1 MLDFINVLLL
11 MSSPVAAA
19 EPVDAKKI
27 LLKEERYEINR
38 NVDGLKNNL
47 VEDEKKTIKENEKL
61 KVAQKNPETEP
72 PNVTEPPKVRSTA
85 AGCVS
90 DAEILLVDVSIN
102 LLQVTEPIRVEKL
115 SNGMLVLPESVFK
128 ELKLI
133 PKDGRIKMSDC
144 SFGYQLNTSSGI
156 TYDFNPEKF
165 TLDIRVP
172 IDAFELSVFAKKESI
187 KLKPENNNKGAF
199 TNYQLYATQTKT
211 DDSFS
216 GVLDVTGF
224 NKLGSLTAGALVN
237 KDSRETNIIR
247 TSTYYQ
253 KDLPD
258 KMQSF
263 VVGDTVNS
271 DGNWSRSANYF
282 GVKWSRNFS
291 TQPGY
296 IYTPNPIISGSA
308 ALPSVVDVYINNQ
321 KTFSQKI
328 NPGPFD
334 ITHLPVPGNGVGQVN
349 LVVKDILGNEQI
361 ISKNFYQS
369 PILLAKGEN
378 DFSLESGF
386 LRKNYGTKSNDYQ
399 DGFAAGTYVHGLTN
413 SITARGRFELQP
425 DRQAAGGDIALT
437 LGNFAI
443 VQASVASSND
453 GARGTGNQYGAN
465 IENIG
470 KFLKTSIGVKK
481 FDKEFSQFASSADET
496 KPKTKTNA
504 FVSFPI
510 PIINNSVSLGYI
522 SQTNWDSDPFK
533 NAYISTGF
541 ALPYGANLGLSYN
554 KRLDTA
560 NNWGASI
567 VFSLP
572 LGDYNT
578 RFDHTIDPSGKITD
592 SYSVSTNLPAGPG
605 MGWSLVNED
614 LKKNVKTNVTL
625 NSNTAQY
632 TGQINVQDGIT
643 TGKRLGVNG
652 TLGVLDKEVFA
663 SRQVNNSSF
672 AVVKTEGLKDIKIYS
687 QNNMVAIT
695 NKSGTAA
702 FPIRPYEKTK
712 IEIKDNEI
720 PLEATV
726 EVLEMNPVAY
736 ARSGI
741 LVKFPIQMSKN
752 ALVRIHLP
760 NDNPIPAGAT
770 VNMASSKENYVA
782 GRNGEV
788 YLTNL
793 SQKNQL
799 TVTWLENRCELILE
813 VDMAQQQEQIIGP
826 IKCVLVN

>member
-1 MLDFINVLLL
+1 

-224 NKLGSLTAGALVN
+224 NKLGSLTTGATVN

-425 DRQAAGGDIALT
+425 DRQAAGGDVALT

-453 GARGTGNQYGAN
+453 GVRGTGNQYGAN

-496 KPKTKTNA
+496 KPKTRTNA

-632 TGQINVQDGIT
+632 TGSINVQDGIT

-736 ARSGI
+736 ARSGV

-760 NDNPIPAGAT
+760 NDNPIPAGAM
-770 VNMASSKENYVA
+770 VNMTSSKENYIV

>member
-1 MLDFINVLLL
+1 

-47 VEDEKKTIKENEKL
+47 VDSEKKTIKENEKL

-72 PNVTEPPKVRSTA
+72 SKVTEPPKATEPPKVRSTA

-144 SFGYQLNTSSGI
+144 SFGYQLNTNSGI

-216 GVLDVTGF
+216 GVVDVTGF
-224 NKLGSLTAGALVN
+224 NKLGSLTAGAVVN
-237 KDSRETNIIR
+237 KDSRETSIVR

-263 VVGDTVNS
+263 VIGDTVNS

-282 GVKWSRNFS
+282 GVRWSRNFS

-308 ALPSVVDVYINNQ
+308 ALPSVVDVYVNNQ

-334 ITHLPVPGNGVGQVN
+334 ITHLPVPGNGAGQVN

-361 ISKNFYQS
+361 ITKNFYQS

-413 SITARGRFELQP
+413 SITARGRFELQQ

-437 LGNFAI
+437 LGNFAL

-453 GARGTGNQYGAN
+453 GVRGTGNQYGAN

-470 KFLKTSIGVKK
+470 QFLKTSIGVKR
-481 FDKEFSQFASSADET
+481 FDKEFSQFASTSDET
-496 KPKTKTNA
+496 KPKTRTNA

-510 PIINNSVSLGYI
+510 PIINNNISLGYI
-522 SQTNWDSDPFK
+522 SQTNWNSDPFK
-533 NAYISTGF
+533 NAYISSGY
-541 ALPYGANLGLSYN
+541 ALPYGANLALSYN
-554 KRLDTA
+554 KRLDTV
-560 NNWGASI
+560 NNWGASV
-567 VFSLP
+567 VFTLP
-572 LGDYNT
+572 LGNYNT
-578 RFDHTIDPSGKITD
+578 RYEHAIDPSGKITD
-592 SYSVSTNLPAGPG
+592 SYSLSTNIPAGPG
-605 MGWSLVNED
+605 IGWSVINED

-632 TGQINVQDGIT
+632 SGQINVQDGIT

-652 TLGVLDKEVFA
+652 TVGVLDREVFA
-663 SRQVNNSSF
+663 SRQVNSSSF
-672 AVVKTEGLKDIKIYS
+672 AVVKTEGLKDIKIYN

-720 PLEATV
+720 PLEATA
-726 EVLEMNPVAY
+726 EVLEMYPVAY
-736 ARSGI
+736 ARSGV

-760 NDNPIPAGAT
+760 NDAPIPAGAT
-770 VNMASSKENYVA
+770 VNIASSKENFIA

-793 SQKNQL
+793 SQKNQV
-799 TVTWLENRCELILE
+799 TVSWLENKCELTVEI
-813 VDMAQQQEQIIGP
+813 DMAQQQEQIIGP
-826 IKCVLVN
+826 IKCVAVTN

>member
-11 MSSPVAAA
+11 MSSPLAAA
-19 EPVDAKKI
+19 EPVDAKKV

-38 NVDGLKNNL
+38 NVNELKNNL
-47 VEDEKKTIKENEKL
+47 AGDEKKTIKENEIIKI
-61 KVAQKNPETEP
+61 AQKNPETETP
-72 PNVTEPPKVRSTA
+72 KVTEPPKVRSTA

-115 SNGMLVLPESVFK
+115 SSGMLVLPESVFR

-133 PKDGRIKMSDC
+133 PKDGKIKMSDC
-144 SFGYQLNTSSGI
+144 SYGYQLDTKSGI
-156 TYDFNPEKF
+156 TYDFNSEKF

-172 IDAFELSVFAKKESI
+172 IDAFELSVFAKRESY
-187 KLKPENNNKGAF
+187 KLKPEVSSKGAF

-211 DDSFS
+211 ADNFS

-224 NKLGSLTAGALVN
+224 NKLGSLTTGATVN
-237 KDSRETNIIR
+237 KDSREVNILR

-282 GVKWSRNFS
+282 GVRWSRNFT

-308 ALPSVVDVYINNQ
+308 ALPSVVDVYVNNQ

-361 ISKNFYQS
+361 ITKNFYQS

-399 DGFAAGTYVHGLTN
+399 DGFAAGTYVHGITN
-413 SITARGRFELQP
+413 SITARGRFELQA

-437 LGNFAI
+437 LGNFALI
-443 VQASVASSND
+443 QASAASSND
-453 GARGTGNQYGAN
+453 GVRGTGNQYGAN

-470 KFLKTSIGVKK
+470 QFLKTSIGIKK
-481 FDKEFSQFASSADET
+481 FDKEFSQFASTSDET
-496 KPKTKTNA
+496 KPKTRTNA

-510 PIINNSVSLGYI
+510 PIINNNISLGYI

-533 NAYISTGF
+533 NAYISSGF
-541 ALPYGANLGLSYN
+541 ALPYGANLALSYN
-554 KRLDTA
+554 KRLDTM
-560 NNWGASI
+560 NNWGAS
-567 VFSLP
+567 VVLTFP

-578 RFDHTIDPSGKITD
+578 RLDHTIDPSGKITD

-605 MGWSLVNED
+605 IGWSVANED

-652 TLGVLDKEVFA
+652 TVGLLDSEIFA

-672 AVVKTEGLKDIKIYS
+672 AVVKTEGLKDIKIYN

-695 NKSGTAA
+695 NKKGVAA

-720 PLEATV
+720 PLEATA

-752 ALVRIHLP
+752 ALVKIHLP
-760 NDNPIPAGAT
+760 NDNPVPAGAN
-770 VNMASSKENYVA
+770 VRMASSKENYIV

-793 SQKNQL
+793 TQKNQL
-799 TVTWLENRCELILE
+799 TVSWLENKCELNLE
-813 VDMAQQQEQIIGP
+813 IDMTQQQEQIIGP
-826 IKCVLVN
+826 IKCVLTD

>member
-1 MLDFINVLLL
+1 MLDFINILLL
-11 MSSPVAAA
+11 LSSPVAAA
-19 EPVDAKKI
+19 EPVNAKKI
-27 LLKEERYEINR
+27 ILKEERYEISR
-38 NVDGLKNNL
+38 NVDELKNNL
-47 VEDEKKTIKENEKL
+47 ADNEKKPIKENEQL
-61 KVAQKNPETEP
+61 KIAQKNQE
-72 PNVTEPPKVRSTA
+72 TEPPKVRSTA

-115 SNGMLVLPESVFK
+115 SNGMLVLPEAVFK

-144 SFGYQLNTSSGI
+144 SYGYQLNTNAGI

-172 IDAFELSVFAKKESI
+172 VDAFELSVFAKKESI

-199 TNYQLYATQTKT
+199 TNYQLYATQTKSG
-211 DDSFS
+211 DNFS

-224 NKLGSLTAGALVN
+224 NKLGSLTTGATVN
-237 KDSRETNIIR
+237 KDSREVNIVR

-263 VVGDTVNS
+263 VIGDTVNS

-282 GVKWSRNFS
+282 GVRWSRNFS

-308 ALPSVVDVYINNQ
+308 ALPSVIDVYVNNQ

-334 ITHLPVPGNGVGQVN
+334 ITHLPVPGNGMGQVN
-349 LVVKDILGNEQI
+349 LVVKDILGNEQVI
-361 ISKNFYQS
+361 TKNFYQS

-399 DGFAAGTYVHGLTN
+399 DGFAAGTYVHGITN

-437 LGNFAI
+437 LGNFAL

-453 GARGTGNQYGAN
+453 GIRGTGNQYGAN
-465 IENIG
+465 IENMG
-470 KFLKTSIGVKK
+470 QFLKTSIGVKR
-481 FDKEFSQFASSADET
+481 FDKDFSQFASTSDET
-496 KPKTKTNA
+496 KPKTRTNA

-510 PIINNSVSLGYI
+510 PMINNNISIGYI

-533 NAYISTGF
+533 NAYISSGY
-541 ALPYGANLGLSYN
+541 ALPYGANLAFSYN
-554 KRLDTA
+554 KRLDTV

-567 VFSLP
+567 VLTVP

-592 SYSVSTNLPAGPG
+592 SYALSTNIPAGPG
-605 MGWSLVNED
+605 MGWSVINED

-652 TLGVLDKEVFA
+652 TIGLLDGEVFA

-672 AVVKTEGLKDIKIYS
+672 AVVKTEGLKGIKIYN

-695 NKSGTAA
+695 NKNGTAA

-720 PLEATV
+720 PLEATA
-726 EVLEMNPVAY
+726 EVLEMYPVAY
-736 ARSGI
+736 ARSGL

-752 ALVRIHLP
+752 ALVKIHLP
-760 NDNPIPAGAT
+760 NDTPIPAGAT
-770 VNMASSKENYVA
+770 VTMASSKESYIA

-799 TVTWLENRCELILE
+799 TVSWLENKCELNLE
-813 VDMAQQQEQIIGP
+813 IDMTQQQEQIIGP
-826 IKCVLVN
+826 VKCVLTN

>member
-1 MLDFINVLLL
+1 MLDFINILLL
-11 MSSPVAAA
+11 LSSPVAAA
-19 EPVDAKKI
+19 EPVNAKKI
-27 LLKEERYEINR
+27 ILKEERYEISR
-38 NVDGLKNNL
+38 NVDELKNNL
-47 VEDEKKTIKENEKL
+47 ADNEKKPIKENEQL
-61 KVAQKNPETEP
+61 KIAQKNQE
-72 PNVTEPPKVRSTA
+72 TEPPKVRSTA

-115 SNGMLVLPESVFK
+115 SNGMLVLPEAVFK

-144 SFGYQLNTSSGI
+144 SYGYQLNTNAGI

-172 IDAFELSVFAKKESI
+172 VDAFELSVFAKKESI

-199 TNYQLYATQTKT
+199 TNYQLYATQTKSG
-211 DDSFS
+211 DNFS

-224 NKLGSLTAGALVN
+224 NKLGSLTTGATVN
-237 KDSRETNIIR
+237 KDSREVNIVR

-263 VVGDTVNS
+263 VIGDTVNS

-282 GVKWSRNFS
+282 GVRWSRNFS

-308 ALPSVVDVYINNQ
+308 ALPSVIDVYVNNQ

-334 ITHLPVPGNGVGQVN
+334 ITHLPVPGNGMGQVN
-349 LVVKDILGNEQI
+349 LVVKDILGNEQVI
-361 ISKNFYQS
+361 TKNFYQS

-399 DGFAAGTYVHGLTN
+399 DGFAAGTYVHGITN

-437 LGNFAI
+437 LGNFAL

-453 GARGTGNQYGAN
+453 GIRGTGNQYGAN
-465 IENIG
+465 IENMG
-470 KFLKTSIGVKK
+470 QFLKTSIGVKR
-481 FDKEFSQFASSADET
+481 FDKDFSQFASTSDET
-496 KPKTKTNA
+496 KPKTRTNA

-510 PIINNSVSLGYI
+510 PMINNNISIGYI

-533 NAYISTGF
+533 NAYISSGY
-541 ALPYGANLGLSYN
+541 ALPYGANLALSYN
-554 KRLDTA
+554 KRLDTV

-567 VFSLP
+567 VLTVP

-592 SYSVSTNLPAGPG
+592 SYALSTNIPAGPG
-605 MGWSLVNED
+605 MGWSVINED

-652 TLGVLDKEVFA
+652 TIGLLDGEVFA

-672 AVVKTEGLKDIKIYS
+672 AVVKTEGLKGIKIYN

-695 NKSGTAA
+695 NKNGTAA

-720 PLEATV
+720 PLEATA
-726 EVLEMNPVAY
+726 EVLEMYPVAY
-736 ARSGI
+736 ARSGL

-752 ALVRIHLP
+752 ALVKIHLP
-760 NDNPIPAGAT
+760 NDTPIPAGAT
-770 VNMASSKENYVA
+770 VTMASSKESYIA

-799 TVTWLENRCELILE
+799 TVSWLENKCELNLE
-813 VDMAQQQEQIIGP
+813 IDMTQQQEQIIGP
-826 IKCVLVN
+826 VKCVLTN

>member
-1 MLDFINVLLL
+1 

-47 VEDEKKTIKENEKL
+47 VEGEKKTIKENEKL

-72 PNVTEPPKVRSTA
+72 PKVTEPPKTTEPPKVRSTA

-144 SFGYQLNTSSGI
+144 SFGYQLNTNSGI

-216 GVLDVTGF
+216 GVVDVTGF
-224 NKLGSLTAGALVN
+224 NKLGSLTAGAVVN
-237 KDSRETNIIR
+237 KDSRETSIVR

-263 VVGDTVNS
+263 VIGDTVNS

-282 GVKWSRNFS
+282 GVRWSRNFS

-308 ALPSVVDVYINNQ
+308 ALPSVVDVYVNNQ

-334 ITHLPVPGNGVGQVN
+334 ITHLPVPGNGAGQVN

-361 ISKNFYQS
+361 ITKNFYQS

-413 SITARGRFELQP
+413 SITARGRFELQQ

-437 LGNFAI
+437 LGNFAL

-453 GARGTGNQYGAN
+453 GVRGTGNQYGAN

-470 KFLKTSIGVKK
+470 QFLKTSIGVKR
-481 FDKEFSQFASSADET
+481 FDKEFSQFASTSDET
-496 KPKTKTNA
+496 KPKTRTNA

-510 PIINNSVSLGYI
+510 PIINNNISLGYI

-533 NAYISTGF
+533 NAYISSGY
-541 ALPYGANLGLSYN
+541 ALPYGANLALSYN
-554 KRLDTA
+554 KRLDTV
-560 NNWGASI
+560 NNWGASV
-567 VFSLP
+567 VFTLP
-572 LGDYNT
+572 LGNYNT
-578 RFDHTIDPSGKITD
+578 RYEHTVDPSGKITD
-592 SYSVSTNLPAGPG
+592 SYSLSTNIPAGPG
-605 MGWSLVNED
+605 IGWSVINED

-632 TGQINVQDGIT
+632 SGQINVQDGIT

-652 TLGVLDKEVFA
+652 TVGVLDREVFA
-663 SRQVNNSSF
+663 SRQVNSSSF
-672 AVVKTEGLKDIKIYS
+672 AVVKTEGLKDIKIYN

-720 PLEATV
+720 PLEATA
-726 EVLEMNPVAY
+726 EVLEMYPVAY
-736 ARSGI
+736 ARSGV

-760 NDNPIPAGAT
+760 NDAPIPAGAT
-770 VNMASSKENYVA
+770 VNIASSKENFIA

-793 SQKNQL
+793 SQKNQV
-799 TVTWLENRCELILE
+799 TVSWLENKCELTVEI
-813 VDMAQQQEQIIGP
+813 DMAQQQEQIIGP
-826 IKCVLVN
+826 IKCVAVTN

>member
-11 MSSPVAAA
+11 MSSPLAAA
-19 EPVDAKKI
+19 EPVDVKKV

-38 NVDGLKNNL
+38 NVNELKNNL
-47 VEDEKKTIKENEKL
+47 AGDEKKTIKENEIIKI
-61 KVAQKNPETEP
+61 AQKNPETETP
-72 PNVTEPPKVRSTA
+72 KVTEPPKVRSTA

-115 SNGMLVLPESVFK
+115 SSGMLVLPESVFR

-133 PKDGRIKMSDC
+133 PKDGKIKMSDC
-144 SFGYQLNTSSGI
+144 SYGYQLDTKSGI
-156 TYDFNPEKF
+156 TYDFNSEKF

-172 IDAFELSVFAKKESI
+172 IDAFELSVFAKRESY
-187 KLKPENNNKGAF
+187 KLKPEVSSKGAF

-211 DDSFS
+211 ADNFS

-224 NKLGSLTAGALVN
+224 NKLGSLTTGVTVN
-237 KDSRETNIIR
+237 KDSKEVNILR

-282 GVKWSRNFS
+282 GVRWSRNFT

-308 ALPSVVDVYINNQ
+308 ALPSVVDVYVNNQ

-361 ISKNFYQS
+361 ITKNFYQS

-399 DGFAAGTYVHGLTN
+399 DGFAAGTYVHGVTN
-413 SITARGRFELQP
+413 SITTRGRFELQA
-425 DRQAAGGDIALT
+425 DRQAAGGDITLT
-437 LGNFAI
+437 LGNFALI
-443 VQASVASSND
+443 QTSVASAND
-453 GARGTGNQYGAN
+453 SIRGTGNQYGAN

-470 KFLKTSIGVKK
+470 QFLKTSIGIKK
-481 FDKEFSQFASSADET
+481 FDKEFSQFASSSDET
-496 KPKTKTNA
+496 KPKTRTNA

-510 PIINNSVSLGYI
+510 PIINNNISLGYV

-533 NAYISTGF
+533 NAYISSGF
-541 ALPYGANLGLSYN
+541 ALPYGANLALSYN
-554 KRLDTA
+554 KRLDTT
-560 NNWGASI
+560 NNWGAS
-567 VFSLP
+567 VVLTFP

-592 SYSVSTNLPAGPG
+592 SYSLSTNLPAGPG
-605 MGWSLVNED
+605 IGWSVVNED

-652 TLGVLDKEVFA
+652 TVGLLDSEIFA

-672 AVVKTEGLKDIKIYS
+672 AVVKTEGLKDIKIYN

-695 NKSGTAA
+695 NKKGVAA

-720 PLEATV
+720 PLEATA

-752 ALVRIHLP
+752 ALVKIHLP
-760 NDNPIPAGAT
+760 NDNPVPAGAN
-770 VNMASSKENYVA
+770 VRMASSKENYIV

-793 SQKNQL
+793 TQKNQL
-799 TVTWLENRCELILE
+799 TVSWLENKCELNLE
-813 VDMAQQQEQIIGP
+813 IDMTQQQEQMIGP
-826 IKCVLVN
+826 IKCVLTD

>member
-1 MLDFINVLLL
+1 

-47 VEDEKKTIKENEKL
+47 VEGEKKTIKENEKL
-61 KVAQKNPETEP
+61 KVAQKNAETEP
-72 PNVTEPPKVRSTA
+72 PKVTEPPKTTEPPKVRSTA

-144 SFGYQLNTSSGI
+144 SFGYQLNTNSGI

-216 GVLDVTGF
+216 GVVDVTGF
-224 NKLGSLTAGALVN
+224 NKLGSLTAGAVVN
-237 KDSRETNIIR
+237 KDSRETSIVR

-263 VVGDTVNS
+263 VIGDTVNS

-282 GVKWSRNFS
+282 GVRWSRNFS

-308 ALPSVVDVYINNQ
+308 ALPSVVDVYVNNQ

-334 ITHLPVPGNGVGQVN
+334 ITHLPVPGNGAGQVN

-361 ISKNFYQS
+361 ITKNFYQS

-413 SITARGRFELQP
+413 SITARGRFELQQ

-437 LGNFAI
+437 LGNFAL

-453 GARGTGNQYGAN
+453 GVRGTGNQYGAN

-470 KFLKTSIGVKK
+470 QFLKTSIGVKR
-481 FDKEFSQFASSADET
+481 FDKEFSQFASTSDET
-496 KPKTKTNA
+496 KPKTRTNA

-510 PIINNSVSLGYI
+510 PIINNNISLGYI

-533 NAYISTGF
+533 NAYISSGY
-541 ALPYGANLGLSYN
+541 ALPYGANLALSYN
-554 KRLDTA
+554 KRLDTV
-560 NNWGASI
+560 NNWGASV
-567 VFSLP
+567 VFTLP
-572 LGDYNT
+572 LGNYNT
-578 RFDHTIDPSGKITD
+578 RYEHTVDPSGKITD
-592 SYSVSTNLPAGPG
+592 SYSLSTNIPAGPG
-605 MGWSLVNED
+605 IGWSVINED

-632 TGQINVQDGIT
+632 SGQINVQDGIT

-652 TLGVLDKEVFA
+652 TVGVLDREVFA
-663 SRQVNNSSF
+663 SRQVNSSSF
-672 AVVKTEGLKDIKIYS
+672 AVVKTEGLKDIKIYN

-720 PLEATV
+720 PLEATT
-726 EVLEMNPVAY
+726 EVLEMYPVAY
-736 ARSGI
+736 ARSGL
-741 LVKFPIQMSKN
+741 LVKFPIKMSKN

-760 NDNPIPAGAT
+760 NDAPIPAGAT
-770 VNMASSKENYVA
+770 VNIASSKENFIA

-793 SQKNQL
+793 SQKNQV
-799 TVTWLENRCELILE
+799 TVSWLENKCELTVEI
-813 VDMAQQQEQIIGP
+813 DMAQQQEQIIGP
-826 IKCVLVN
+826 IKCVAVTN

>member
-1 MLDFINVLLL
+1 

-19 EPVDAKKI
+19 EPVDAKKV

-38 NVDGLKNNL
+38 NIDELKNNL
-47 VEDEKKTIKENEKL
+47 AENEKKPIKENEKT
-61 KVAQKNPETEP
+61 KIAQKIPEAEP
-72 PNVTEPPKVRSTA
+72 SKVRSTA
-85 AGCVS
+85 AGCVT

-102 LLQVTEPIRVEKL
+102 LLQVTEPMRVEKL

-133 PKDGRIKMSDC
+133 PKDGKIKMSDC
-144 SFGYQLNTSSGI
+144 SYGYQLNTNSGI

-187 KLKPENNNKGAF
+187 KLKPEDNNKGAF

-211 DDSFS
+211 ADNFS

-224 NKLGSLTAGALVN
+224 NKLGSLTTGVTVN
-237 KDSRETNIIR
+237 KDSREVNIIR
-247 TSTYYQ
+247 TSSYYQ

-263 VVGDTVNS
+263 VIGDTVNS

-282 GVKWSRNFS
+282 GVRWSRNFS

-308 ALPSVVDVYINNQ
+308 ALPSVVDVYVNNQ

-334 ITHLPVPGNGVGQVN
+334 ITHLPVPGNGAGQVN

-361 ISKNFYQS
+361 ITKNFYQS

-399 DGFAAGTYVHGLTN
+399 DGFAAGTYVHGITN
-413 SITARGRFELQP
+413 SITARGRFELQQ
-425 DRQAAGGDIALT
+425 DRQAAGGDVALT
-437 LGNFAI
+437 LGNFAL
-443 VQASVASSND
+443 VQASIASSND
-453 GARGTGNQYGAN
+453 SVRGTGNQYGAN

-470 KFLKTSIGVKK
+470 QFLKTSIGVKR
-481 FDKEFSQFASSADET
+481 FDKDFSQFASTSDET
-496 KPKTKTNA
+496 KPKTRTNA
-504 FVSFPI
+504 FLSFPI
-510 PIINNSVSLGYI
+510 PIINNNISLGYI

-533 NAYISTGF
+533 NAYISSGY
-541 ALPYGANLGLSYN
+541 ALPYGANLALSYN
-554 KRLDTA
+554 KRLDIV
-560 NNWGASI
+560 NNWGASV
-567 VFSLP
+567 VFTLP
-572 LGDYNT
+572 IGDYNT
-578 RFDHTIDPSGKITD
+578 RFDHTVDPSGKITD
-592 SYSVSTNLPAGPG
+592 TYALSTNVPAGPG
-605 MGWSLVNED
+605 MGWSIINED
-614 LKKNVKTNVTL
+614 LKSNVKTNLTL

-652 TLGVLDKEVFA
+652 TVGLLDGEVFA
-663 SRQVNNSSF
+663 SRYVNNSSF
-672 AVVKTEGLKDIKIYS
+672 AVVKTEGLKDIKIYN
-687 QNNMVAIT
+687 QNNMVAVT
-695 NKSGTAA
+695 NNKGTAA

-720 PLEATV
+720 PLEATA

-736 ARSGI
+736 ARSGL

-760 NDNPIPAGAT
+760 NDTPIPAGAT
-770 VNMASSKENYVA
+770 VNMASSKENYIA

-799 TVTWLENRCELILE
+799 TVSWLENICELNLE
-813 VDMAQQQEQIIGP
+813 IDMTQQQEQIIGP
-826 IKCVLVN
+826 IKCVLKN

>member
-1 MLDFINVLLL
+1 MLDFINIILL
-11 MSSPVAAA
+11 MSSSVAAA

-27 LLKEERYEINR
+27 LLKDERHEISR
-38 NVDGLKNNL
+38 SVDGLKNNL
-47 VEDEKKTIKENEKL
+47 AESEKKPIKENEQNKIT
-61 KVAQKNPETEP
+61 QKNPETD
-72 PNVTEPPKVRSTA
+72 PPKVRSTA
-85 AGCVS
+85 AGCVT
-90 DAEILLVDVSIN
+90 DAEILLVDVTIN
-102 LLQVTEPIRVEKL
+102 LLQVTEPIRVERL
-115 SNGMLVLPESVFK
+115 SNGILVLPENVFK
-128 ELKLI
+128 ELKLV

-144 SFGYQLNTSSGI
+144 SYGYQLNTNAGI
-156 TYDFNPEKF
+156 TYDFNSEKF

-172 IDAFELSVFAKKESI
+172 LDAFELSVFAQKESY
-187 KLKPENNNKGAF
+187 KLKPEISNKGVF

-224 NKLGSLTAGALVN
+224 NKLGSLTTGVVVN
-237 KDSRETNIIR
+237 KDSREVNILR

-258 KMQSF
+258 KMESF
-263 VVGDTVNS
+263 VIGDTVNS

-308 ALPSVVDVYINNQ
+308 ALPSVVDVYVNNQ

-334 ITHLPVPGNGVGQVN
+334 ITHLPVPGNGAGQVN

-386 LRKNYGTKSNDYQ
+386 LRKNYGIKNNDYQ
-399 DGFAAGTYVHGLTN
+399 DGFAAGTYVHGITN

-437 LGNFAI
+437 LGNFAL
-443 VQASVASSND
+443 VQLSAASSND
-453 GARGTGNQYGAN
+453 DIRGTGNQYGAN

-470 KFLKTSIGVKK
+470 QFLKTSVGIKR
-481 FDKEFSQFASSADET
+481 FDKDFSQFASSADEA
-496 KPKTKTNA
+496 KPKTRTNA

-510 PIINNSVSLGYI
+510 PFINNSIGIGYI
-522 SQTNWDSDPFK
+522 SQTNWSSDPFK
-533 NAYISTGF
+533 TAYISSGY
-541 ALPYGANLGLSYN
+541 ALPYGANFSISYN
-554 KRLDTA
+554 KRLDTV
-560 NNWGASI
+560 NNWGASAVLI
-567 VFSLP
+567 IP

-578 RFDHTIDPSGKITD
+578 RVDHTVDPSGKKTD
-592 SYSVSTNLPAGPG
+592 SYSMSTNIPAGPG
-605 MGWSLVNED
+605 MGWSVINED
-614 LKKNVKTNVTL
+614 LKSNIKTNLTV

-632 TGQINVQDGIT
+632 TGQINLQNGIT
-643 TGKRLGVNG
+643 TGKRLGTNG
-652 TLGVLDKEVFA
+652 TVGILDGEVFA
-663 SRQVNNSSF
+663 SRNVNNSSF
-672 AVVKTEGLKDIKIYS
+672 AIVKTEGLKDIKIYN

-695 NKSGTAA
+695 NKDGTAA

-720 PLEATV
+720 PLEANA
-726 EVLEMNPVAY
+726 EVLEMYPVAY
-736 ARSGI
+736 ARSGLI
-741 LVKFPIQMSKN
+741 VKFPIKVVKN

-760 NDNPIPAGAT
+760 DDSPIPAGAT
-770 VNMASSKENYVA
+770 VKMASSKESYIA

-793 SQKNQL
+793 AKKNQL
-799 TVTWLENRCELILE
+799 TVTWLENTCELSLE
-813 VDMAQQQEQIIGP
+813 VDMEQQQEQIIGP
-826 IKCVLVN
+826 VKCVLTN

>member
-1 MLDFINVLLL
+1 MLDFINILLL
-11 MSSPVAAA
+11 LSSPVAAA
-19 EPVDAKKI
+19 EPVNAKKI
-27 LLKEERYEINR
+27 ILKEERYEISR
-38 NVDGLKNNL
+38 NVDELKNNL
-47 VEDEKKTIKENEKL
+47 ADNEKKPIKENEQL
-61 KVAQKNPETEP
+61 KIAQKNQE
-72 PNVTEPPKVRSTA
+72 TEPPKVRSTA

-115 SNGMLVLPESVFK
+115 SNGMLVLPEAVFK

-144 SFGYQLNTSSGI
+144 SYGYQLNTNAGI

-172 IDAFELSVFAKKESI
+172 VDAFELSVFAKKESI

-199 TNYQLYATQTKT
+199 TNYQLYATQTKSG
-211 DDSFS
+211 DNFS

-224 NKLGSLTAGALVN
+224 NKLGSLTTGATVN
-237 KDSRETNIIR
+237 KDSREVNIVR

-263 VVGDTVNS
+263 VIGDTVNS

-282 GVKWSRNFS
+282 GVRWSRNFS

-308 ALPSVVDVYINNQ
+308 ALPSVIDVYVNNQ

-334 ITHLPVPGNGVGQVN
+334 ITHLPVPGNGMGQVN
-349 LVVKDILGNEQI
+349 LVVKDILGNEQVI
-361 ISKNFYQS
+361 TKNFYQS

-399 DGFAAGTYVHGLTN
+399 DGFAAGTYVHGITN

-437 LGNFAI
+437 LGNFAL

-453 GARGTGNQYGAN
+453 GIRGTGNQYGAN
-465 IENIG
+465 IENMG
-470 KFLKTSIGVKK
+470 QFLKTSIGVKR
-481 FDKEFSQFASSADET
+481 FDKDFSQFASTSDET
-496 KPKTKTNA
+496 KPKTRTNA

-510 PIINNSVSLGYI
+510 PMINNNISIGYI

-533 NAYISTGF
+533 NAYISSGY
-541 ALPYGANLGLSYN
+541 ALPYGANLALSYN
-554 KRLDTA
+554 KRLDTV

-567 VFSLP
+567 VLTVP

-592 SYSVSTNLPAGPG
+592 SYALSTNIPAGPG
-605 MGWSLVNED
+605 MGWSVINED
-614 LKKNVKTNVTL
+614 LKKNVKTNLTL
-625 NSNTAQY
+625 NSSTAQY
-632 TGQINVQDGIT
+632 SGQINVQDGIT

-652 TLGVLDKEVFA
+652 TIGLLDGEVFA

-672 AVVKTEGLKDIKIYS
+672 AVVKTEGLKDIKIYN

-695 NKSGTAA
+695 NKNGTAA

-720 PLEATV
+720 PLEATA
-726 EVLEMNPVAY
+726 EVLEMYPVAY
-736 ARSGI
+736 ARSGL

-752 ALVRIHLP
+752 ALVKIHLP
-760 NDNPIPAGAT
+760 NDTPIPAGAT
-770 VNMASSKENYVA
+770 VTMASNKEIYIA

-799 TVTWLENRCELILE
+799 TVSWLENKCELNLE
-813 VDMAQQQEQIIGP
+813 IDMTQQQEQIIGP
-826 IKCVLVN
+826 VKCVLTN

>member
-1 MLDFINVLLL
+1 MLDFINILLL

-19 EPVDAKKI
+19 EPVDAKKV

-38 NVDGLKNNL
+38 NIDELKNNL
-47 VEDEKKTIKENEKL
+47 AENEKKPIKENEKT
-61 KVAQKNPETEP
+61 KIAQKVPEA
-72 PNVTEPPKVRSTA
+72 EPPKVRSTA
-85 AGCVS
+85 AGCVT

-144 SFGYQLNTSSGI
+144 SYGYQLNTNSGI

-165 TLDIRVP
+165 SLDIRVP
-172 IDAFELSVFAKKESI
+172 VDAFELSVFAKKESY
-187 KLKPENNNKGAF
+187 KLKPEDTSKGAF

-211 DDSFS
+211 SDNFS

-224 NKLGSLTAGALVN
+224 NKLGSLTTGATVN
-237 KDSRETNIIR
+237 KDSKEVSIVR

-282 GVKWSRNFS
+282 GVRWSRNFT

-308 ALPSVVDVYINNQ
+308 ALPSVVDVYVNNQ

-334 ITHLPVPGNGVGQVN
+334 ITHLPVPGNGAGQVN

-361 ISKNFYQS
+361 ITKNFYQS

-399 DGFAAGTYVHGLTN
+399 DGFAAGTYVHGITN

-425 DRQAAGGDIALT
+425 DRQAAGGDVALT
-437 LGNFAI
+437 LGNFAL
-443 VQASVASSND
+443 VQLSAASSND
-453 GARGTGNQYGAN
+453 DIRGTGNQYGAN

-470 KFLKTSIGVKK
+470 QFLKTSIGVKR
-481 FDKEFSQFASSADET
+481 FDKEFSQFASTTDET
-496 KPKTKTNA
+496 KPKTRTNA

-510 PIINNSVSLGYI
+510 PIINNNISLGYI

-533 NAYISTGF
+533 NAYISSGY
-541 ALPYGANLGLSYN
+541 ALPYGANLALSYN
-554 KRLDTA
+554 KRLDTT

-567 VFSLP
+567 VFTLP

-592 SYSVSTNLPAGPG
+592 IYSVSTNIPAGPG
-605 MGWSLVNED
+605 MGWSVTNED
-614 LKKNVKTNVTL
+614 LKKNVKTNLTV

-652 TLGVLDKEVFA
+652 TIGLLDQEVFA
-663 SRQVNNSSF
+663 SRQIGSSSF
-672 AVVKTEGLKDIKIYS
+672 AVVKTEGLKDIKIYN

-695 NKSGTAA
+695 NSKGTAA

-720 PLEATV
+720 PLEATT
-726 EVLEMNPVAY
+726 EVLEMYPVAY
-736 ARSGI
+736 ARSGL

-752 ALVRIHLP
+752 ALVKIHLP

-770 VNMASSKENYVA
+770 VRMASSNENYIV

-799 TVTWLENRCELILE
+799 TVSWLENKCELNLE
-813 VDMAQQQEQIIGP
+813 IDMTQQQEQIIGP
-826 IKCVLVN
+826 IKCVLTN

>member
-1 MLDFINVLLL
+1 

-47 VEDEKKTIKENEKL
+47 VEGEKKTIKENEKL
-61 KVAQKNPETEP
+61 KVAQKNAETEP
-72 PNVTEPPKVRSTA
+72 PKVTEPPKTTEPPKVRSTA

-144 SFGYQLNTSSGI
+144 SFGYQLNTNSGI

-216 GVLDVTGF
+216 GVVDVTGF
-224 NKLGSLTAGALVN
+224 NKLGSLTAGAVVN
-237 KDSRETNIIR
+237 KDSRETSIVR

-263 VVGDTVNS
+263 VIGDTVNS

-282 GVKWSRNFS
+282 GVRWSRNFS

-308 ALPSVVDVYINNQ
+308 ALPSVVDVYVNNQ

-334 ITHLPVPGNGVGQVN
+334 ITHLPVPGNGAGQVN

-361 ISKNFYQS
+361 ITKNFYQS

-413 SITARGRFELQP
+413 SITARGRFELQQ

-437 LGNFAI
+437 LGNFAL

-453 GARGTGNQYGAN
+453 GVRGTGNQYGAN

-470 KFLKTSIGVKK
+470 QFLKTSIGVKK
-481 FDKEFSQFASSADET
+481 FDKEFSQFASTSDET
-496 KPKTKTNA
+496 KPKTRTNA

-510 PIINNSVSLGYI
+510 PIINNNISLGYI

-533 NAYISTGF
+533 NAYISSGY
-541 ALPYGANLGLSYN
+541 ALPYGANLALSYN
-554 KRLDTA
+554 KRLDTV
-560 NNWGASI
+560 NNWGASV
-567 VFSLP
+567 VFTLP
-572 LGDYNT
+572 LGNYNT
-578 RFDHTIDPSGKITD
+578 RYEHTVDPSGKITD
-592 SYSVSTNLPAGPG
+592 SYSLSTNIPAGPG
-605 MGWSLVNED
+605 IGWSVINED

-632 TGQINVQDGIT
+632 SGQINVQDGIT

-652 TLGVLDKEVFA
+652 TVGVLDREVFA
-663 SRQVNNSSF
+663 SRQVNSSSF
-672 AVVKTEGLKDIKIYS
+672 AVVKTEGLKDIKIYN

-720 PLEATV
+720 PLEATT
-726 EVLEMNPVAY
+726 EVLEMYPVAY
-736 ARSGI
+736 ARSGL
-741 LVKFPIQMSKN
+741 LVKFPIKMSKN

-760 NDNPIPAGAT
+760 NDAPIPAGAT
-770 VNMASSKENYVA
+770 VNIASSKENFIA

-793 SQKNQL
+793 SQKNQV
-799 TVTWLENRCELILE
+799 TVSWLENKCELTVEI
-813 VDMAQQQEQIIGP
+813 DMAQQQEQIIGP
-826 IKCVLVN
+826 IKCVAVTN

>member
-1 MLDFINVLLL
+1 MLDFINILLL
-11 MSSPVAAA
+11 LSSPVAAA
-19 EPVDAKKI
+19 EPVNAKKI
-27 LLKEERYEINR
+27 ILKEERYEISR
-38 NVDGLKNNL
+38 NVDELKNNL
-47 VEDEKKTIKENEKL
+47 ADNEKKPIKENEQL
-61 KVAQKNPETEP
+61 KIAQKNQE
-72 PNVTEPPKVRSTA
+72 TEPPKVRSTA

-115 SNGMLVLPESVFK
+115 SNGMLVLPEAVFK

-144 SFGYQLNTSSGI
+144 SYGYQLNTNAGI

-172 IDAFELSVFAKKESI
+172 VDAFELSVFAKKESI

-199 TNYQLYATQTKT
+199 TNYQLYATQTKSG
-211 DDSFS
+211 DNFS

-224 NKLGSLTAGALVN
+224 NKLGSLTTGATVN
-237 KDSRETNIIR
+237 KDSREVNIVR

-263 VVGDTVNS
+263 VIGDTVNS

-282 GVKWSRNFS
+282 GVRWSRNFS

-308 ALPSVVDVYINNQ
+308 ALPSVIDVYVNNQ

-334 ITHLPVPGNGVGQVN
+334 ITHLPVPGNGMGQVN
-349 LVVKDILGNEQI
+349 LVVKDILGNEQVI
-361 ISKNFYQS
+361 TKNFYQS

-399 DGFAAGTYVHGLTN
+399 DGFAAGTYVHGITN

-437 LGNFAI
+437 LGNFAL

-453 GARGTGNQYGAN
+453 GIRGTGNQYGAN
-465 IENIG
+465 IENMG
-470 KFLKTSIGVKK
+470 QFLKTSIGVKR
-481 FDKEFSQFASSADET
+481 FDKDFSQFASTSDET
-496 KPKTKTNA
+496 KPKTRTNA

-510 PIINNSVSLGYI
+510 PRINNNISLGYI

-533 NAYISTGF
+533 NAYISSGY
-541 ALPYGANLGLSYN
+541 ALPYGANLALSYN
-554 KRLDTA
+554 KRLDTV

-567 VFSLP
+567 VLTVP

-592 SYSVSTNLPAGPG
+592 SYALSTNIPAGPG
-605 MGWSLVNED
+605 MGWSVINED

-652 TLGVLDKEVFA
+652 TIGLLDGEVFA

-672 AVVKTEGLKDIKIYS
+672 AVVKTEGLKGIKIYN

-695 NKSGTAA
+695 NKNGTAA

-720 PLEATV
+720 PLEATA
-726 EVLEMNPVAY
+726 EVLEMYPVAY
-736 ARSGI
+736 ARSGL

-752 ALVRIHLP
+752 ALVKIHLP
-760 NDNPIPAGAT
+760 NDTPIPAGASVT
-770 VNMASSKENYVA
+770 MASSKESYIA

-799 TVTWLENRCELILE
+799 TVSWLENKCELTLE
-813 VDMAQQQEQIIGP
+813 IDMTQQQEQIIGP
-826 IKCVLVN
+826 IKCVLKN

>member
-1 MLDFINVLLL
+1 

-47 VEDEKKTIKENEKL
+47 VEGEKKTIKENEKL

-72 PNVTEPPKVRSTA
+72 PKVTEPPKTTEPPKVRSTA

-144 SFGYQLNTSSGI
+144 SFGYQLNTNSGI

-216 GVLDVTGF
+216 GVVDVTGF
-224 NKLGSLTAGALVN
+224 NKLGSLTAGAVVN
-237 KDSRETNIIR
+237 KDSRETSIVR

-263 VVGDTVNS
+263 VIGDTVNS

-282 GVKWSRNFS
+282 GVRWSRNFS

-308 ALPSVVDVYINNQ
+308 ALPSVVDVYVNNQ

-334 ITHLPVPGNGVGQVN
+334 ITHLPVPGNGAGQVN

-361 ISKNFYQS
+361 ITKNFYQS

-413 SITARGRFELQP
+413 SITARGRFELQQ

-437 LGNFAI
+437 LGNFAL

-453 GARGTGNQYGAN
+453 GVRGTGNQYGAN

-470 KFLKTSIGVKK
+470 QFLKTSIGVKR
-481 FDKEFSQFASSADET
+481 FDKEFSQFASTSDET
-496 KPKTKTNA
+496 KPKTRTNA

-510 PIINNSVSLGYI
+510 PIINNNISLGYI

-533 NAYISTGF
+533 NAYISSGY
-541 ALPYGANLGLSYN
+541 ALPYGANLALSYN
-554 KRLDTA
+554 KRLDTV
-560 NNWGASI
+560 NNWGASV
-567 VFSLP
+567 VFTLP
-572 LGDYNT
+572 LGNYNT
-578 RFDHTIDPSGKITD
+578 RYEHTVDPSGKITD
-592 SYSVSTNLPAGPG
+592 SYSLSTNIPAGPG
-605 MGWSLVNED
+605 IGWSVINED

-632 TGQINVQDGIT
+632 SGQINVQDGIT

-652 TLGVLDKEVFA
+652 TVGVLDREVFA
-663 SRQVNNSSF
+663 SRQVNSSSF
-672 AVVKTEGLKDIKIYS
+672 AVVKTEGLKDIKIYN

-720 PLEATV
+720 PLEATT
-726 EVLEMNPVAY
+726 EVLEMYPVAY
-736 ARSGI
+736 ARSGL
-741 LVKFPIQMSKN
+741 LVKFPIKMSKN

-760 NDNPIPAGAT
+760 NDAPIPAGAT
-770 VNMASSKENYVA
+770 VNIASSKENFIA

-793 SQKNQL
+793 SQKNQV
-799 TVTWLENRCELILE
+799 TVSWLENKCELTVEI
-813 VDMAQQQEQIIGP
+813 DMAQQQEQIIGP
-826 IKCVLVN
+826 IKCVAVTN

>member
-1 MLDFINVLLL
+1 

-27 LLKEERYEINR
+27 LLKEERYEING

-47 VEDEKKTIKENEKL
+47 VEGEKKTIKENEKL

-72 PNVTEPPKVRSTA
+72 PKVTEPPKTTEPPKVRSTA

-144 SFGYQLNTSSGI
+144 SFGYQLNTNSGI

-216 GVLDVTGF
+216 GVVDVTGF
-224 NKLGSLTAGALVN
+224 NKLGSVTAGAVVN
-237 KDSRETNIIR
+237 KDSRETSIVR

-263 VVGDTVNS
+263 VIGDTVNS

-282 GVKWSRNFS
+282 GVRWSRNFS

-308 ALPSVVDVYINNQ
+308 ALPSVVDVYVNNQ

-334 ITHLPVPGNGVGQVN
+334 ITHLPVPGNGAGQVN

-361 ISKNFYQS
+361 ITKNFYQS

-413 SITARGRFELQP
+413 SITARGRFELQQ

-437 LGNFAI
+437 LGNFALI
-443 VQASVASSND
+443 QASVASSND
-453 GARGTGNQYGAN
+453 GVRGTGNQYGAN

-470 KFLKTSIGVKK
+470 QFLKTSIGVKK
-481 FDKEFSQFASSADET
+481 FDKEFSQFASTSDET
-496 KPKTKTNA
+496 KPKTRTNA

-510 PIINNSVSLGYI
+510 PFINNNIALGYI

-533 NAYISTGF
+533 NAYISSGY
-541 ALPYGANLGLSYN
+541 ALPYGANLALSYN
-554 KRLDTA
+554 KRLDTV
-560 NNWGASI
+560 NNWGASV
-567 VFSLP
+567 VFTLP
-572 LGDYNT
+572 LGNYNT
-578 RFDHTIDPSGKITD
+578 RYEHTIDPSGKITD
-592 SYSVSTNLPAGPG
+592 SYSLSTNTPAGPG
-605 MGWSLVNED
+605 MGWSVINED

-632 TGQINVQDGIT
+632 SGQINVQDGIT

-652 TLGVLDKEVFA
+652 TVGVLDREFFV
-663 SRQVNNSSF
+663 SRQVNSSSF
-672 AVVKTEGLKDIKIYS
+672 AVVKTEGLKDIKIYN

-720 PLEATV
+720 PLEATA
-726 EVLEMNPVAY
+726 EVLEMYPVAY
-736 ARSGI
+736 ARSGV
-741 LVKFPIQMSKN
+741 LVKFPVQMSKN

-760 NDNPIPAGAT
+760 NDAPIPAGAT
-770 VNMASSKENYVA
+770 VNIASSKENFIA

-793 SQKNQL
+793 SQKNQV
-799 TVTWLENRCELILE
+799 TVSWLENKCELTVEI
-813 VDMAQQQEQIIGP
+813 DMTQQQEQIIGP
-826 IKCVLVN
+826 IKCVLTN

>member
-1 MLDFINVLLL
+1 MLDFINILLL
-11 MSSPVAAA
+11 LSSPVAAA
-19 EPVDAKKI
+19 EPVNAKKI
-27 LLKEERYEINR
+27 ILKEERYEISR
-38 NVDGLKNNL
+38 NVDELKNNL
-47 VEDEKKTIKENEKL
+47 ADNEKKPIKENEQL
-61 KVAQKNPETEP
+61 KIAQKNQE
-72 PNVTEPPKVRSTA
+72 TEPPKVRSTA

-115 SNGMLVLPESVFK
+115 SNGMLVLPEAVFK

-144 SFGYQLNTSSGI
+144 SYGYQLNTSSGI

-172 IDAFELSVFAKKESI
+172 VDAFELSVFAKKESI

-199 TNYQLYATQTKT
+199 TNYQLYATQTKSG
-211 DDSFS
+211 DNFS

-224 NKLGSLTAGALVN
+224 NKLGSLTTGATVN
-237 KDSRETNIIR
+237 KDSREVNIVR

-263 VVGDTVNS
+263 VIGDTVNS

-282 GVKWSRNFS
+282 GVRWSRNFS

-308 ALPSVVDVYINNQ
+308 ALPSVIDVYVNNQ

-334 ITHLPVPGNGVGQVN
+334 ITHLPVPGNGMGQVN
-349 LVVKDILGNEQI
+349 LVVKDILGNEQVI
-361 ISKNFYQS
+361 TKNFYQS

-399 DGFAAGTYVHGLTN
+399 DGFAAGTYVHGITN

-437 LGNFAI
+437 LGNFAL

-453 GARGTGNQYGAN
+453 GIRGTGNQYGAN
-465 IENIG
+465 IENMG
-470 KFLKTSIGVKK
+470 QFLKTSIGVKR
-481 FDKEFSQFASSADET
+481 FDKDFSQFASTSDET
-496 KPKTKTNA
+496 KPKTRTNA

-510 PIINNSVSLGYI
+510 PMINNNISIGYI

-533 NAYISTGF
+533 NAYISSGY
-541 ALPYGANLGLSYN
+541 ALPYGANLALSYN
-554 KRLDTA
+554 KRLDTV

-567 VFSLP
+567 VLTVP

-592 SYSVSTNLPAGPG
+592 SYALSTNIPAGPG
-605 MGWSLVNED
+605 MGWSVINED

-652 TLGVLDKEVFA
+652 TIGLLDGEVFA

-672 AVVKTEGLKDIKIYS
+672 AVVKTEGLKGIKIYN

-695 NKSGTAA
+695 NKNGTAA

-720 PLEATV
+720 PLEATA
-726 EVLEMNPVAY
+726 EVLEMYPVAY
-736 ARSGI
+736 ARSGL

-752 ALVRIHLP
+752 ALIKIHLP
-760 NDNPIPAGAT
+760 NDTPIPAGAT
-770 VNMASSKENYVA
+770 VTMASSKESYIA

-799 TVTWLENRCELILE
+799 TVSWLENKCELNLE
-813 VDMAQQQEQIIGP
+813 IDMTQQQEQIIGP
-826 IKCVLVN
+826 IKCVLKN

>member
-1 MLDFINVLLL
+1 

-19 EPVDAKKI
+19 EPVDAKKL

-38 NVDGLKNNL
+38 NVNELKNNL
-47 VEDEKKTIKENEKL
+47 AEGEKKTIKENEKT
-61 KVAQKNPETEP
+61 KIVQKDPETETP
-72 PNVTEPPKVRSTA
+72 KVTEPPKVRSTA

-115 SNGMLVLPESVFK
+115 SSGMLVLPESVFR

-133 PKDGRIKMSDC
+133 PKDGKIKMSDC
-144 SFGYQLNTSSGI
+144 SYGYQLDTKSGI

-172 IDAFELSVFAKKESI
+172 IDAFELSVFAKRESY
-187 KLKPENNNKGAF
+187 KLKPEANNKGVF

-224 NKLGSLTAGALVN
+224 NKLGSLTTGATVN
-237 KDSRETNIIR
+237 KDSREVNIIR

-282 GVKWSRNFS
+282 GVRWSRNFT

-308 ALPSVVDVYINNQ
+308 ALPSVIDVYVNNQ

-399 DGFAAGTYVHGLTN
+399 DGFAAGTYVHGITN
-413 SITARGRFELQP
+413 SITTRGRFELQA
-425 DRQAAGGDIALT
+425 DRQAAGGDVALT
-437 LGNFAI
+437 LGNFALI
-443 VQASVASSND
+443 QVSAASSND
-453 GARGTGNQYGAN
+453 DIRGTGNQYGAN
-465 IENIG
+465 IENMG
-470 KFLKTSIGVKK
+470 QFLKTSIGVKK
-481 FDKEFSQFASSADET
+481 FDKEFSQFASTLDET
-496 KPKTKTNA
+496 KPKTRTNA

-510 PIINNSVSLGYI
+510 PFINNNISLGYI
-522 SQTNWDSDPFK
+522 SQTNWGADPFK
-533 NAYISTGF
+533 NAYISSGYS
-541 ALPYGANLGLSYN
+541 LPYGANLSLSYN
-554 KRLDTA
+554 KRLDTV
-560 NNWGASI
+560 NNWGAS
-567 VFSLP
+567 VVLSMP

-592 SYSVSTNLPAGPG
+592 SYSVSTNVPAGPG
-605 MGWSLVNED
+605 MGWSIINED

-632 TGQINVQDGIT
+632 SGQINVQDGIT

-652 TLGVLDKEVFA
+652 TVGLLEGEIFA
-663 SRQVNNSSF
+663 SRNVSNSSF
-672 AVVKTEGLKDIKIYS
+672 AIVKTEGLKDIKIYS

-695 NKSGTAA
+695 NKKGTAA

-720 PLEATV
+720 PLEATA
-726 EVLEMNPVAY
+726 EVLEMNPIAY
-736 ARSGI
+736 ARSGL

-760 NDNPIPAGAT
+760 DDTPIPAGASVT
-770 VNMASSKENYVA
+770 MTSSKENYIA

-793 SQKNQL
+793 SQKNQI
-799 TVTWLENRCELILE
+799 TVRWLENKCELNLE
-813 VDMAQQQEQIIGP
+813 IDMTNQQEQIIGP
-826 IKCVLVN
+826 VKCVLTN

>member
-1 MLDFINVLLL
+1 

-27 LLKEERYEINR
+27 LLKEERYEITR
-38 NVDGLKNNL
+38 NVDELKNNL
-47 VEDEKKTIKENEKL
+47 VESEKKPIKENGQTKI
-61 KVAQKNPETEP
+61 AQKNPETEAP
-72 PNVTEPPKVRSTA
+72 KGTEPSKVRSTA

-115 SNGMLVLPESVFK
+115 SNGMLVLPETVFK

-144 SFGYQLNTSSGI
+144 AFGYQLNTSAGI
-156 TYDFNPEKF
+156 TYDFDPEKF
-165 TLDIRVP
+165 TLNIRVP
-172 IDAFELSVFAKKESI
+172 IDAFELSVFAKRESI

-237 KDSRETNIIR
+237 KDSREANIIR

-263 VVGDTVNS
+263 VIGDTVNS

-282 GVKWSRNFS
+282 GVRWSRNFS

-308 ALPSVVDVYINNQ
+308 ALPSVVDVYVNNQ

-334 ITHLPVPGNGVGQVN
+334 ITHLPVPGNGAGQVN

-361 ISKNFYQS
+361 ITKNFYQS

-413 SITARGRFELQP
+413 SITARGRFELQQ
-425 DRQAAGGDIALT
+425 DRQAAGGDVALT
-437 LGNFAI
+437 LGNFAL

-453 GARGTGNQYGAN
+453 GVRGTGNQYGAN

-470 KFLKTSIGVKK
+470 QFLKTSIGVKK
-481 FDKEFSQFASSADET
+481 FDKEFSQFASSAEET
-496 KPKTKTNA
+496 KPKTRTNA

-510 PIINNSVSLGYI
+510 PFINNNVSLGYI

-533 NAYISTGF
+533 SAYISSGY
-541 ALPYGANLGLSYN
+541 ALPYGANISLSYN
-554 KRLDTA
+554 KRLDAA
-560 NNWGASI
+560 NNWGASV
-567 VFSLP
+567 VFTLP

-592 SYSVSTNLPAGPG
+592 SYSLSTNVPAGPG
-605 MGWSLVNED
+605 MGWSVINED

-663 SRQVNNSSF
+663 SRNVYNSSF
-672 AVVKTEGLKDIKIYS
+672 AVVKTEGLKDIKIYN

-695 NKSGTAA
+695 NKKGTAA
-702 FPIRPYEKTK
+702 FPIRPYEKNK

-720 PLEATV
+720 PLEATA
-726 EVLEMNPVAY
+726 EVLEMNPVTY
-736 ARSGI
+736 ARSGV

-760 NDNPIPAGAT
+760 NDTPIPAGAT
-770 VNMASSKENYVA
+770 VTMASSKENYIA

-799 TVTWLENRCELILE
+799 TVSWLENRCELNLE
-813 VDMAQQQEQIIGP
+813 IDIAQQQEQVIGP
-826 IKCVLVN
+826 IKCVLTN

>member
-1 MLDFINVLLL
+1 

-19 EPVDAKKI
+19 EPVDAKKV

-38 NVDGLKNNL
+38 NVDELKNNL
-47 VEDEKKTIKENEKL
+47 AEIEKKPIKENEQTKI
-61 KVAQKNPETEP
+61 APKNTEA
-72 PNVTEPPKVRSTA
+72 EPPKVRSTA
-85 AGCVS
+85 AGCVT
-90 DAEILLVDVSIN
+90 DAEILLVDVTIN

-144 SFGYQLNTSSGI
+144 SYGYQLNTNAGI
-156 TYDFNPEKF
+156 TYDFNSEKF

-172 IDAFELSVFAKKESI
+172 IDAFELSVFAKKESY
-187 KLKPENNNKGAF
+187 KLKPETSNKGVF
-199 TNYQLYATQTKT
+199 TNYQLYATQTNT

-224 NKLGSLTAGALVN
+224 NKLGSLTTGAIVN
-237 KDSRETNIIR
+237 KDSREVNIIR

-263 VVGDTVNS
+263 VIGDTVNS

-282 GVKWSRNFS
+282 GVRWSRNFS

-308 ALPSVVDVYINNQ
+308 ALPSVVDVYVNNQ

-334 ITHLPVPGNGVGQVN
+334 ITHLPVPGNGAGQVN

-361 ISKNFYQS
+361 ITKNFYQS

-386 LRKNYGTKSNDYQ
+386 LRKNYGIKNNDYQ
-399 DGFAAGTYVHGLTN
+399 DGFAAGTYVHGITN

-437 LGNFAI
+437 LGNFALI
-443 VQASVASSND
+443 QASAASSND
-453 GARGTGNQYGAN
+453 NARGTGNQYGAN

-470 KFLKTSIGVKK
+470 QFLKTSIGVKK
-481 FDKEFSQFASSADET
+481 FDKEFSQFASTSDET
-496 KPKTKTNA
+496 KPKTRTNA

-510 PIINNSVSLGYI
+510 PFINNNIGFGYI

-533 NAYISTGF
+533 TAYISSGYP
-541 ALPYGANLGLSYN
+541 LPYGANISLSYN
-554 KRLDTA
+554 KRLDTV
-560 NNWGASI
+560 NNWGASV
-567 VFSLP
+567 VFTLP

-578 RFDHTIDPSGKITD
+578 RFEHSIDPSGKKTD
-592 SYSVSTNLPAGPG
+592 SYSLSTNVPPGPG
-605 MGWSLVNED
+605 VGWSVVNED
-614 LKKNVKTNVTL
+614 LKSNVKTNVTV

-632 TGQINVQDGIT
+632 SGQINVQDGIT

-652 TLGVLDKEVFA
+652 TVGLLGGEVFA
-663 SRQVNNSSF
+663 SRYVNNSSF
-672 AVVKTEGLKDIKIYS
+672 AIVKTEGLKDIKIYN

-695 NKSGTAA
+695 NKNGTAA

-720 PLEATV
+720 PLEANV
-726 EVLEMNPVAY
+726 EVLEMYPIAY
-736 ARSGI
+736 ARSGL
-741 LVKFPIQMSKN
+741 LVKFPVQMSKN

-760 NDNPIPAGAT
+760 NDTPIPAGAT
-770 VNMASSKENYVA
+770 VTMASSKENYIA

-793 SQKNQL
+793 GQKNQL
-799 TVTWLENRCELILE
+799 TVSWLENICELSIE
-813 VDMAQQQEQIIGP
+813 IDMTQQQEQIIGP
-826 IKCVLVN
+826 IKCVLTN

>member
-1 MLDFINVLLL
+1 

-19 EPVDAKKI
+19 EPVDAKKV

-38 NVDGLKNNL
+38 NVDELKNNL
-47 VEDEKKTIKENEKL
+47 AEIEKKPIKENEQTKI
-61 KVAQKNPETEP
+61 APKNTEA
-72 PNVTEPPKVRSTA
+72 EPPKVRSTA
-85 AGCVS
+85 AGCVT
-90 DAEILLVDVSIN
+90 DAEILLVDVTIN

-144 SFGYQLNTSSGI
+144 SYGYQLNTNAGI
-156 TYDFNPEKF
+156 TYDFNSEKF

-172 IDAFELSVFAKKESI
+172 IDAFELSVFAKKESY
-187 KLKPENNNKGAF
+187 KLKPETSNKGVF
-199 TNYQLYATQTKT
+199 TNYQLYATQTNT

-224 NKLGSLTAGALVN
+224 NKLGSLTTGAIVN
-237 KDSRETNIIR
+237 KDSREVNIIR

-263 VVGDTVNS
+263 VIGDTVNS

-282 GVKWSRNFS
+282 GVRWSRNFS

-308 ALPSVVDVYINNQ
+308 ALPSVVDVYVNNQ

-334 ITHLPVPGNGVGQVN
+334 ITHLPVPGNGAGQVN

-361 ISKNFYQS
+361 ITKNFYQS

-386 LRKNYGTKSNDYQ
+386 LRKNYGIKNNDYQ
-399 DGFAAGTYVHGLTN
+399 DGFAAGTYVHGITN

-437 LGNFAI
+437 LGNFALI
-443 VQASVASSND
+443 QASAASSND
-453 GARGTGNQYGAN
+453 NARGTGNQYGAN

-470 KFLKTSIGVKK
+470 QFLKTSIGVKK
-481 FDKEFSQFASSADET
+481 FDKEFSQFASTSDET
-496 KPKTKTNA
+496 KPKTRTNA

-510 PIINNSVSLGYI
+510 PFINNNIGFGYI

-533 NAYISTGF
+533 TAYVSSGYP
-541 ALPYGANLGLSYN
+541 LPYGGNISLSYN
-554 KRLDTA
+554 KRLDA
-560 NNWGASI
+560 VNNWGASV
-567 VFSLP
+567 VFTLP

-578 RFDHTIDPSGKITD
+578 RFEHSIDPSGKKTD
-592 SYSVSTNLPAGPG
+592 SYALSTNVPPGPG
-605 MGWSLVNED
+605 VGWSVVNED
-614 LKKNVKTNVTL
+614 LKSNVKTNVTV

-632 TGQINVQDGIT
+632 SGQINVQDGIT

-652 TLGVLDKEVFA
+652 TVGLLGGEVFA
-663 SRQVNNSSF
+663 SRYVNNSSF
-672 AVVKTEGLKDIKIYS
+672 AIVKTEGLKDIKIYN

-695 NKSGTAA
+695 NKNGTAA

-720 PLEATV
+720 PLEANV
-726 EVLEMNPVAY
+726 EVLEMYPIAY
-736 ARSGI
+736 ARSGL
-741 LVKFPIQMSKN
+741 LVKFPVQMSKN

-760 NDNPIPAGAT
+760 NDTPIPAGAT
-770 VNMASSKENYVA
+770 VTMASSKENYIA

-793 SQKNQL
+793 GQKNQL
-799 TVTWLENRCELILE
+799 TVSWLENICELSIE
-813 VDMAQQQEQIIGP
+813 IDMTQQQEQIIGP
-826 IKCVLVN
+826 IKCVLTN

>member
-1 MLDFINVLLL
+1 MLDFINILLL
-11 MSSPVAAA
+11 LSSPVAAA
-19 EPVDAKKI
+19 EPVNAKKI
-27 LLKEERYEINR
+27 ILKEERYEISR
-38 NVDGLKNNL
+38 NVDELKNNL
-47 VEDEKKTIKENEKL
+47 ADNEKKPIKENEQL
-61 KVAQKNPETEP
+61 KIAQKNQE
-72 PNVTEPPKVRSTA
+72 TEPPKVRSTA

-115 SNGMLVLPESVFK
+115 SNGMLVLPEAVFK

-144 SFGYQLNTSSGI
+144 SYGYQLNTNAGI

-172 IDAFELSVFAKKESI
+172 VDAFELSVFAKKESI

-199 TNYQLYATQTKT
+199 TNYQLYATQTKSG
-211 DDSFS
+211 DNFS

-224 NKLGSLTAGALVN
+224 NKLGSLTTGATVN
-237 KDSRETNIIR
+237 KDSREVNIVR

-263 VVGDTVNS
+263 VIGDTVNS

-282 GVKWSRNFS
+282 GVRWSRNFS

-308 ALPSVVDVYINNQ
+308 ALPSVIDVYVNNQ

-334 ITHLPVPGNGVGQVN
+334 ITHLPVPGNGMGQVN
-349 LVVKDILGNEQI
+349 LVVKDILGNEQVI
-361 ISKNFYQS
+361 TKNFYQS

-399 DGFAAGTYVHGLTN
+399 DGFAAGTYVHGITN

-437 LGNFAI
+437 LGNFAL

-453 GARGTGNQYGAN
+453 GIRGTGNQYGAN
-465 IENIG
+465 IENMG
-470 KFLKTSIGVKK
+470 QFLKTSIGVKR
-481 FDKEFSQFASSADET
+481 FDKDFSQFASTSDET
-496 KPKTKTNA
+496 KPKTRTNA

-510 PIINNSVSLGYI
+510 PMINNNISIGYI

-533 NAYISTGF
+533 NAYISSGY
-541 ALPYGANLGLSYN
+541 ALPYGANLALSYN
-554 KRLDTA
+554 KRLDTV

-567 VFSLP
+567 VLTVP

-592 SYSVSTNLPAGPG
+592 SYALSTNIPAGPG
-605 MGWSLVNED
+605 MGWSVINED

-652 TLGVLDKEVFA
+652 TIGLLDGEVFA

-672 AVVKTEGLKDIKIYS
+672 AVVKTEGLKGIKIYN

-695 NKSGTAA
+695 NKNGTAA

-720 PLEATV
+720 PLEATA
-726 EVLEMNPVAY
+726 EVLEMYPVAY
-736 ARSGI
+736 ARSGL

-752 ALVRIHLP
+752 ALVKFTCLMILQ
-760 NDNPIPAGAT
+760 
-770 VNMASSKENYVA
+770 
-782 GRNGEV
+782 
-788 YLTNL
+788 
-793 SQKNQL
+793 SQR
-799 TVTWLENRCELILE
+799 V
-813 VDMAQQQEQIIGP
+813 QQ
-826 IKCVLVN
+826 

>member
-19 EPVDAKKI
+19 EPVDAKKV

-38 NVDGLKNNL
+38 NIDELKNNL
-47 VEDEKKTIKENEKL
+47 AENEKKPIKENEKT
-61 KVAQKNPETEP
+61 KIAQKIPEA
-72 PNVTEPPKVRSTA
+72 EPPKVRSTA
-85 AGCVS
+85 AGCVT

-102 LLQVTEPIRVEKL
+102 LLQVTEPMRVEKL
-115 SNGMLVLPESVFK
+115 SNGILVLPESVFK

-133 PKDGRIKMSDC
+133 PKDGKIKMSDC
-144 SFGYQLNTSSGI
+144 SYGYQLNTNSGI

-172 IDAFELSVFAKKESI
+172 IDAFELSVFAKKESYKI
-187 KLKPENNNKGAF
+187 KPEVSNKGAF

-211 DDSFS
+211 ADNFS

-224 NKLGSLTAGALVN
+224 NKLGSLTTGVTVN
-237 KDSRETNIIR
+237 KDSREVNLVR
-247 TSTYYQ
+247 TSSYYQ

-282 GVKWSRNFS
+282 GVRWSRNFS

-308 ALPSVVDVYINNQ
+308 ALPSVVDVYVNNQ

-334 ITHLPVPGNGVGQVN
+334 ITHLPVPGNGAGQVN

-413 SITARGRFELQP
+413 SITARGRFELQQ

-437 LGNFAI
+437 LGNFAL

-453 GARGTGNQYGAN
+453 GVRGTGNQYGAN

-470 KFLKTSIGVKK
+470 QFLKTSIGVKR
-481 FDKEFSQFASSADET
+481 FDKEFSQFASTSDET
-496 KPKTKTNA
+496 KPKTRTNA

-510 PIINNSVSLGYI
+510 PIINNNISLGYI

-533 NAYISTGF
+533 NAYISSGY
-541 ALPYGANLGLSYN
+541 ALPYGANLALSYN
-554 KRLDTA
+554 KRLDTV
-560 NNWGASI
+560 NNWGASV
-567 VFSLP
+567 VFTLP
-572 LGDYNT
+572 IGDYNT
-578 RFDHTIDPSGKITD
+578 RYDHTVDPSGKITD
-592 SYSVSTNLPAGPG
+592 TYALSTNVPAGPG
-605 MGWSLVNED
+605 MGWSIVNED
-614 LKKNVKTNVTL
+614 LKSNVKTNLTL

-652 TLGVLDKEVFA
+652 TVGLLDGEVFA
-663 SRQVNNSSF
+663 SRYVNSSSF
-672 AVVKTEGLKDIKIYS
+672 AVVKTEGLKDIKIYN

-695 NKSGTAA
+695 NNKGTAA

-720 PLEATV
+720 PLEATA

-736 ARSGI
+736 ARSGL

-760 NDNPIPAGAT
+760 NDAPIPAGAT
-770 VNMASSKENYVA
+770 VKMASSKESYIV

-799 TVTWLENRCELILE
+799 TVSWLENKCELNLE
-813 VDMAQQQEQIIGP
+813 VDMTQQQEQIIGP
-826 IKCVLVN
+826 VKCELKN

>member
-1 MLDFINVLLL
+1 MLDFINILLL
-11 MSSPVAAA
+11 LSSPVAAA
-19 EPVDAKKI
+19 EPVNAKKI
-27 LLKEERYEINR
+27 ILKEERYEISR
-38 NVDGLKNNL
+38 NVDELKNNL
-47 VEDEKKTIKENEKL
+47 ADNEKKPIKENEQL
-61 KVAQKNPETEP
+61 KIAQKNQE
-72 PNVTEPPKVRSTA
+72 TEPPKVRSTA

-115 SNGMLVLPESVFK
+115 SNGMLVLPEAVFK

-144 SFGYQLNTSSGI
+144 SYGYQLNTNAGI

-172 IDAFELSVFAKKESI
+172 VDAFELSVFAKKESI

-199 TNYQLYATQTKT
+199 TNYQLYATQTKSG
-211 DDSFS
+211 DNFS

-224 NKLGSLTAGALVN
+224 NKLGSLTTGATVN
-237 KDSRETNIIR
+237 KDSREVNIVR

-263 VVGDTVNS
+263 VIGDTVNS

-282 GVKWSRNFS
+282 GVRWSRNFS

-308 ALPSVVDVYINNQ
+308 ALPSVIDVYVNNQ

-334 ITHLPVPGNGVGQVN
+334 ITHLPVPGNGMGQVN
-349 LVVKDILGNEQI
+349 LVVKDILGNEQVI
-361 ISKNFYQS
+361 TKNFYQS

-399 DGFAAGTYVHGLTN
+399 DGFAAGTYVHGITN

-437 LGNFAI
+437 LGNFAL

-453 GARGTGNQYGAN
+453 GIRGTGNQYGAN
-465 IENIG
+465 IENMG
-470 KFLKTSIGVKK
+470 QFLKTSIGVKR
-481 FDKEFSQFASSADET
+481 FDKDFSQFASTSDET
-496 KPKTKTNA
+496 KPKTRTNA

-510 PIINNSVSLGYI
+510 PMINNNISIGYI

-533 NAYISTGF
+533 NAYISSGY
-541 ALPYGANLGLSYN
+541 ALPYGANLALSYN
-554 KRLDTA
+554 KRLDTV

-567 VFSLP
+567 VLTVP

-592 SYSVSTNLPAGPG
+592 SYALSTNIPAGPG
-605 MGWSLVNED
+605 MGWSVINED

-652 TLGVLDKEVFA
+652 TIGLLDGEVFA

-672 AVVKTEGLKDIKIYS
+672 AVVKTEGLKGIKIYN

-695 NKSGTAA
+695 NKNGTAA

-720 PLEATV
+720 PLEATA
-726 EVLEMNPVAY
+726 EVLEMYPVAY
-736 ARSGI
+736 ARSGL

-752 ALVRIHLP
+752 ALIKIHLP
-760 NDNPIPAGAT
+760 NDTPIPAGAT
-770 VNMASSKENYVA
+770 VTMASSKESYIA

-799 TVTWLENRCELILE
+799 TVSWLENKCELNLE
-813 VDMAQQQEQIIGP
+813 IDMTQQQEQIIGP
-826 IKCVLVN
+826 VKCVLTN

>member
-1 MLDFINVLLL
+1 

-47 VEDEKKTIKENEKL
+47 VDGEKKTIKENEKL

-72 PNVTEPPKVRSTA
+72 SKVTDPPKATEPPKVRSTA

-144 SFGYQLNTSSGI
+144 SFGYQLNTNSGI

-216 GVLDVTGF
+216 GVVDVTGF
-224 NKLGSLTAGALVN
+224 NKLGSLTAGAVVN
-237 KDSRETNIIR
+237 KDSRETSIVR

-263 VVGDTVNS
+263 VIGDTVNS

-282 GVKWSRNFS
+282 GVRWSRNFS

-308 ALPSVVDVYINNQ
+308 ALPSVVDVYVNNQ

-334 ITHLPVPGNGVGQVN
+334 ITHLPVPGNGAGQVN

-361 ISKNFYQS
+361 ITKNFYQS

-413 SITARGRFELQP
+413 SITARGRFELQQ

-437 LGNFAI
+437 LGNFAL

-453 GARGTGNQYGAN
+453 GVRGTGNQYGAN

-470 KFLKTSIGVKK
+470 QFLKTSIGVKR
-481 FDKEFSQFASSADET
+481 FDKEFSQFASTSDET
-496 KPKTKTNA
+496 KPKTRTNA

-510 PIINNSVSLGYI
+510 PIINNNISLGYI

-533 NAYISTGF
+533 NAYISSGY
-541 ALPYGANLGLSYN
+541 ALPYGANLALSYN
-554 KRLDTA
+554 KRLDTV
-560 NNWGASI
+560 NNWGASV
-567 VFSLP
+567 VFTLP
-572 LGDYNT
+572 LGNYNT
-578 RFDHTIDPSGKITD
+578 RYEHTVDPSGKITD
-592 SYSVSTNLPAGPG
+592 SYSLSTNIPAGPG
-605 MGWSLVNED
+605 IGWSVINED

-632 TGQINVQDGIT
+632 SGQINVQDGIT

-652 TLGVLDKEVFA
+652 TVGVLDREVFA
-663 SRQVNNSSF
+663 SRQVNSSSF
-672 AVVKTEGLKDIKIYS
+672 AVVKTEGLKDIKIYN

-720 PLEATV
+720 PLEATT
-726 EVLEMNPVAY
+726 EVLEMYPVAY
-736 ARSGI
+736 ARSGL
-741 LVKFPIQMSKN
+741 LVKFPIKMSKN

-760 NDNPIPAGAT
+760 NDAPIPAGAT
-770 VNMASSKENYVA
+770 VNIASSKENFIA

-793 SQKNQL
+793 SQKNQV
-799 TVTWLENRCELILE
+799 TVSWLENKCELTVEI
-813 VDMAQQQEQIIGP
+813 DMAQQQEQIIGP
-826 IKCVLVN
+826 IKCVAVTN

>member
-1 MLDFINVLLL
+1 MLDFINILLL
-11 MSSPVAAA
+11 LSSPVAAA
-19 EPVDAKKI
+19 EPVNAKKI
-27 LLKEERYEINR
+27 ILKEERYEISR
-38 NVDGLKNNL
+38 NVDELKNNL
-47 VEDEKKTIKENEKL
+47 ADNEKKPIKENEQL
-61 KVAQKNPETEP
+61 KIAQKNQE
-72 PNVTEPPKVRSTA
+72 TEPPKVRSTA

-115 SNGMLVLPESVFK
+115 SNGMLVLPEAVFK

-144 SFGYQLNTSSGI
+144 SYGYQLNTNAGI

-172 IDAFELSVFAKKESI
+172 VDAFELSVFAKKESI

-199 TNYQLYATQTKT
+199 TNYQLYATQTKSG
-211 DDSFS
+211 DNFS

-224 NKLGSLTAGALVN
+224 NKLGSLTTGATVN
-237 KDSRETNIIR
+237 KDSREVNIVR

-263 VVGDTVNS
+263 VIGDTVNS

-282 GVKWSRNFS
+282 GVRWSRNFS

-308 ALPSVVDVYINNQ
+308 ALPSVIDVYVNNQ

-334 ITHLPVPGNGVGQVN
+334 ITHLPVPGNGMGQVN
-349 LVVKDILGNEQI
+349 LVVKDILGNEQVI
-361 ISKNFYQS
+361 TKNFYQS

-399 DGFAAGTYVHGLTN
+399 DGFAAGTYVHGITN

-437 LGNFAI
+437 LGNFAL

-453 GARGTGNQYGAN
+453 GIRGTGNQYGAN
-465 IENIG
+465 IENMG
-470 KFLKTSIGVKK
+470 QFLKTSIGVKR
-481 FDKEFSQFASSADET
+481 FDKDFSQFASTSDET
-496 KPKTKTNA
+496 KPKTRTNA

-510 PIINNSVSLGYI
+510 PMINNNISLGYI

-533 NAYISTGF
+533 NAYISSGY
-541 ALPYGANLGLSYN
+541 ALPYGANLALSYN
-554 KRLDTA
+554 KRLDTV

-567 VFSLP
+567 VLTVP

-592 SYSVSTNLPAGPG
+592 SYALSTNIPAGPG
-605 MGWSLVNED
+605 MGWSVINED

-652 TLGVLDKEVFA
+652 TIGLLDGEVFA

-672 AVVKTEGLKDIKIYS
+672 AIVKTEGLKGIKIYN

-695 NKSGTAA
+695 NKNGTAA

-720 PLEATV
+720 PLEATA
-726 EVLEMNPVAY
+726 EVLEMYPVAY
-736 ARSGI
+736 ARSGL

-752 ALVRIHLP
+752 ALVKIHLP
-760 NDNPIPAGAT
+760 NDTPIPAGAT
-770 VNMASSKENYVA
+770 VTMASNKEIYIA

-799 TVTWLENRCELILE
+799 TVSWLENKCELNLE
-813 VDMAQQQEQIIGP
+813 IDMTQQQEQIIGP
-826 IKCVLVN
+826 IKCVLKN